1 MTAEEGG
8 GGWRRRRR
16 RSEEDGGGE
25 HEGAEEC
32 ADPPTVCNERE
43 VVDDW
48 PRIDSQFCQTSHAMP
63 TKTVRVDMV
72 KMLWL
77 RRGVKVGRG

>member
-1 MTAEEGG
+1 MEEAEE
-8 GGWRRRRR
+8 
-16 RSEEDGGGE
+16 EVGGE

-63 TKTVRVDMV
+63 TKTVRVNMV